1 MAEVGM
7 NQVLGS
13 VAQGEQILVYGSFEF
28 MECRA
33 YNKLQAR
40 SFAAAVLVHVTAN
53 LPVKTRR

>member
-1 MAEVGM
+1 M

-40 SFAAAVLVHVTAN
+40 SFAAAVLVHITAN